1 MRFLFYLSPFL
12 SFPLPPSFPLSPF
25 LSLSLSFPAPFS
37 LALSDFRVVP
47 LSGAILRARSLY
59 FSVRVYDLVIIA
71 DDALN
76 FYLYTFL
83 CVRFNVVSVC
93 LYHFYQLSANFCV
106 FNFCF
111 DHLRVFFYS
120 KCFESLEFP
129 CLQCLFLLFERFFPW
144 LETLFL
150 RLFLSFE
157 CLLFCL
163 ERMLEYFYFCFYI
176 LSVCFCVL
184 SVCFNVS
191 LSGVFICISAVF

>member
-1 MRFLFYLSPFL
+1 VRLLFYLSPFL
-12 SFPLPPSFPLSPF
+12 SFSLPPSCPLSPF
-25 LSLSLSFPAPFS
+25 LSLSLSFPAPLS
-37 LALSDFRVVP
+37 LALSDFHVVP
-47 LSGAILRARSLY
+47 LSVAISRARSLY
-59 FSVRVYDLVIIA
+59 FSVRVYNLVVIA

-93 LYHFYQLSANFCV
+93 LYHFYQLSV
-106 FNFCF
+106 FNVCF
-111 DHLRVFFYS
+111 DHLRFFVYS

-129 CLQCLFLLFERFFPW
+129 RLECLFPFFEP
-144 LETLFL
+144 LFL
-150 RLFLSFE
+150 RLFLSSE

-191 LSGVFICISAVF
+191 LSGVFVCMSAVFLMLS